1 MDKLHKAK
9 KQLLQDN
16 TGKYVVGQSPN
27 TLIYIMAVGFVG
39 QLLSKGVVNTFFDL
53 LFFGAAFAWGY
64 LEIRFG
70 ESLFRR
76 ILGGFI
82 LVLIFS
88 SRLT

>member
-1 MDKLHKAK
+1 MEKIHKAK
-9 KQLLQDN
+9 KRLLEDS

-27 TLIYIMAVGFVG
+27 VLIYIMATGFVG
-39 QLLSKGVVNTFFDL
+39 QLFSTGVIKSFFEL

-76 ILGGFI
+76 ILGGVI
-82 LVLIFS
+82 LVFIFATRLI
-88 SRLT
+88 